1 MSKAR
6 DIASAAPA
14 PSTVSATELGYLDGV
29 TSAVQTQ
36 IDSKIGSASA
46 INPTIVDAKGDIIA
60 ATAADTV
67 ARLAV
72 GANDTVLTADSSTAT
87 GLKWAAATGGGGDT
101 FTAGK
106 NKIINGD
113 FAINQRNF
121 TSNTTNNTY
130 GFDRWN
136 QLNSGGTVTVTPQTF
151 TPGTAPVTGYEA
163 TNFVRIVSASQSNN
177 ANYACITQRIEG
189 VRTFA
194 NQTATISFWAKASTG
209 TPKIGITLEQGFG
222 ATGSTTV
229 TTAITAQTITS
240 SWARYSFTVNV
251 PSVSGK
257 TISGGRDMLGVLI
270 FTSCG
275 TSVTGY
281 STDVG
286 LQNVTVD
293 FWGVQMEA
301 GSTATTFQTA
311 TGTLQGEL
319 AACQRYYFRVKGDG
333 GNLYVN
339 YSTFAPAQSTTITQP
354 VIVCPVQLRGQGVSI
369 DYSGITLYD
378 GANLVSFTSLV
389 LGQVGLDY
397 IVTTA
402 TGTGYTQYRPYCI
415 IGNNNANAYVGISAE
430 L

>member
-1 MSKAR
+1 MPISKA
-6 DIASAAPA
+6 S
-14 PSTVSATELGYLDGV
+14 S
-29 TSAVQTQ
+29 SAVAP
-36 IDSKIGSASA
+36 G
-46 INPTIVDAKGDIIA
+46 AKGDL
-60 ATAADTV
+60 V
-67 ARLAV
+67 V
-72 GANDTVLTADSSTAT
+72 GTTTNDSGILGVGSTNQVLTVDSSTAT
-87 GLKWAAATGGGGDT
+87 GLKWAAAAGGDT

-151 TPGTAPVTGYEA
+151 TPGAAPVVGYEG
-163 TNFVRIVSASQSNN
+163 TNFVRIVSASQASQS
-177 ANYACITQRIEG
+177 NYASITQRIES

-194 NQTATISFWAKASTG
+194 GQTITISFWAKASTG
-209 TPKIGITLEQGFG
+209 TPKIGITLEQAFG
-222 ATGSTTV
+222 ATGSSTV
-229 TTAITAQTITS
+229 TTTIAAQTITS
-240 SWARYSFTVNV
+240 SWARYSFTVAV

-257 TISGGRDMLGVLI
+257 TISGGSDMLGILI

-293 FWGVQMEA
+293 FWGVQAEA

-311 TGTLQGEL
+311 TGTIQGEL

-333 GNLYVN
+333 ISLYAN
-339 YSTFAPAQSTTITQP
+339 YSTYGVAQSTTIAQP
-354 VIVCPVQLRGQGVSI
+354 VIVCPVPLRGQATSM
-369 DYSGITLYD
+369 DYSAITLYD
-378 GANLVSFTSLV
+378 GNNFASFSSIV
-389 LGQVGLDY
+389 LGQCNANY
-397 IVTTA
+397 IVITA
-402 TGTGYTQYRPYCI
+402 TGTGYTQYRPYTL
-415 IGNNNANAYVGISAE
+415 IGNGNANAYIGVSAE

>member
-1 MSKAR
+1 M
-6 DIASAAPA
+6 PA
-14 PSTVSATELGYLDGV
+14 ISNTPRPGYAYDSTDDVWYPIGTGPHTHADYI
-29 TSAVQTQ
+29 TS
-36 IDSKIGSASA
+36 SSA
-46 INPTIVDAKGDIIA
+46 INPSIVDAKGDIIA

-87 GLKWAAATGGGGDT
+87 GLKWAAAAGGDT

-151 TPGTAPVTGYEA
+151 TPGAAPVVGYEG
-163 TNFVRIVSASQSNN
+163 TNFVRIVSASQASQS
-177 ANYACITQRIEG
+177 NYASITQRIES

-194 NQTATISFWAKASTG
+194 GQTITISFWAKASTG
-209 TPKIGITLEQGFG
+209 TPKIGITLEQAFG
-222 ATGSTTV
+222 ATGSSTV
-229 TTAITAQTITS
+229 TTTIAAQTITS
-240 SWARYSFTVNV
+240 SWARYSFTVAV

-257 TISGGRDMLGVLI
+257 TISGGGDQLGIVI

-293 FWGVQMEA
+293 FWGVQAEA
-301 GSTATTFQTA
+301 GSTATSFQTA
-311 TGTLQGEL
+311 TGTLTGEM
-319 AACQRYYFRVKGDG
+319 AACQRYYQRFG
-333 GNLYVN
+333 GNPNIPTNGYNRL
-339 YSTFAPAQSTTITQP
+339 TQFAPAVNSTRVYVQSLLFVP
-354 VIVCPVQLRGQGVSI
+354 MRANPSSI
-369 DYSGITLYD
+369 DYSGIKVYD
-378 GANLVSFTSLV
+378 GTNFYTITSLV
-389 LGQVGLDY
+389 LDNAGAGNTSLTADVASGL
-397 IVTTA
+397 
-402 TGTGYTQYRPYCI
+402 TQFRPYCLI
-415 IGNNNANAYVGISAE
+415 QDGNTSHYLAFNAE